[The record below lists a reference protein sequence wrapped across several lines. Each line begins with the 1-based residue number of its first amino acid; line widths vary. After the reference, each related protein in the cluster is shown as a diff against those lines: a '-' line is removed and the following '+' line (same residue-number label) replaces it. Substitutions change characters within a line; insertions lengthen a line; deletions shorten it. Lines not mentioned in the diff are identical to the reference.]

1 MRKRF
6 AAVLSMMIMVCVGVS
21 AQEKVVK
28 GFSGGMMVHAGY
40 LEGCDNPFGYNAKG
54 TTFGIG
60 GVAKLHLTKHFRAGF
75 EGYFSNMGLS
85 KGLSDG
91 SFNKL
96 FWTGALCDW
105 YWRLGRFY
113 PYVGCTLGGG
123 METMFYM
130 FEGDKNDWEIESKA
144 VFHKQPFYAVD
155 PFVGVE
161 YKVGEALRLTLK
173 ADWLLAINSDGL
185 NRPMGPRLYFGFIF
199 AH

>member
-28 GFSGGMMVHAGY
+28 GFSGGMMVHTGY

-96 FWTGALCDW
+96 FWTGVLCDW
-105 YWRLGRFY
+105 CWQAGRFY

>member
-6 AAVLSMMIMVCVGVS
+6 AAVMLMIMVCVGVS

-105 YWRLGRFY
+105 YWQAGRFY

-130 FEGDKNDWEIESKA
+130 FEGDKSDWVIESKA
-144 VFHKQPFYAVD
+144 VFHKQPFFAVD

-161 YKVGEALRLTLK
+161 YKVEEALRLTLK